1 MESLK
6 DDFFLAI
13 CKLAKAGHCLDE
25 FGISPQLSDALRWY
39 LNGPPN
45 YSPLLHK
52 TLRKA
57 VLDARSYYKAQ
68 TP

>member
-6 DDFFLAI
+6 DKYFFAI
-13 CKLAKAGHCLDE
+13 CALAKLRHCLDE

-39 LNGPPN
+39 LKGPSN
-45 YSPLLHK
+45 YSHLVYK

-57 VLDARSYYKAQ
+57 VLDARDVH
-68 TP
+68 